1 MTAPKRVVLAFSSLL
16 VGFMLFAIVG
26 IVPTAILYGPR
37 YALPA
42 VQIMP
47 LYLLFALPGLVLAL
61 PFVLFFK
68 SAKGYRAWIMLAIG
82 SIIGP
87 AFLGVWAFL
96 ASHGHF
102 SWQANGAALI
112 MSIWIGLP
120 TTVLYVLLLR
130 RFDRRS
136 LSSSKA

>member
-1 MTAPKRVVLAFSSLL
+1 MTAPKRVLLALCSFLPGFS
-16 VGFMLFAIVG
+16 LFAIVG
-26 IVPTAILYGPR
+26 TVPTALRYGAR

-47 LYLLFALPGLVLAL
+47 VYLLFALPGLVLAL

-68 SAKGYRAWIMLAIG
+68 NAKGYRAWIMLAVG

-87 AFLGVWAFL
+87 AFLGIWAVL

-102 SWQANGAALI
+102 SWQANGAALF
-112 MSIWIGLP
+112 MSVWIGLP
-120 TTVLYVLLLR
+120 TTVFYVVLLR
-130 RFDRRS
+130 RLTNIS
-136 LSSSKA
+136 